1 MTAMVVAMVFAVLVA
16 FVVISVFSQGEK
28 DDWTENRPGHG
39 PGDEETH
46 LGDLL
51 DP

>member
-1 MTAMVVAMVFAVLVA
+1 MTAVVAAMVFAVVVA
-16 FVVISVFSQGEK
+16 FVVISVFSQQEEDDRTK
-28 DDWTENRPGHG
+28 DRPGIV
-39 PGDEETH
+39 PDAEETH

>member
-1 MTAMVVAMVFAVLVA
+1 MTAVVLVMALTVLVA
-16 FVVISVFSQGEK
+16 VVVISVFSSKEK
-28 DDWTENRPGHG
+28 DDWTENRPGQAPD
-39 PGDEETH
+39 PGETH

>member
-1 MTAMVVAMVFAVLVA
+1 MTAMLVAMVIVVLVA
-16 FVVISVFSQGEK
+16 FVVISIFSQEEE
-28 DDWTENRPGHG
+28 DDWTEKRPGREGDG
-39 PGDEETH
+39 PETH